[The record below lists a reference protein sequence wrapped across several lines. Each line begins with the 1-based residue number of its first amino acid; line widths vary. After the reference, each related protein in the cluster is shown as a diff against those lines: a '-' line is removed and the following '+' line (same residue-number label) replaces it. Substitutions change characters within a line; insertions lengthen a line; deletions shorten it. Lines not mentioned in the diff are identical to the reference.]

1 MKNPYKGWAILFI
14 VLDVICFFAFVAFVI
29 LILFQGSF
37 NPYMFVPF
45 VGFFIFMIP
54 MVIFIVKGVIFAAK
68 HRHDNDVKETAKPT
82 LTPSPREE
90 GAIVNE
96 ATKEEEKKPAP
107 KKKIYCPYCGMA
119 NPGDATTCVGCG
131 KPLQ

>member
-14 VLDVICFFAFVAFVI
+14 VLVVICFFAYMAFVI
-29 LILFQGSF
+29 LMPLQGSF

-45 VGFFIFMIP
+45 VGFFVFMIP
-54 MVIFIVKGVIFAAK
+54 MVIFLVKGIVFAVR
-68 HRHDNDVKETAKPT
+68 HRHDNEAKATAKPA

-90 GAIVNE
+90 GTIVNE
-96 ATKEEEKKPAP
+96 TAKEQKPAP

-119 NPGDATTCVGCG
+119 NEGDATTCVGCG
-131 KPLQ
+131 KPLP